1 MGNKKAKAFLFAII
15 AVILGW
21 TILKHFDAENM
32 KFEKPALD
40 ALYILTFIMSVIFVI
55 RSVKEK

>member
-15 AVILGW
+15 AVILGL
-21 TILKHFDAENM
+21 TIIKHFDVEQM

-40 ALYILTFIMSVIFVI
+40 TLYILTFIMSVFFLL
-55 RSVKEK
+55 RSIK